1 MQKKSAFS
9 QHNSGSKYNKER
21 LMRRDQGLEWMRH
34 ILRKEKE
41 SVVMI
46 EIHGTDDTKNS
57 DEEDDSLDGAQVFE
71 EMEQQRH

>member
-1 MQKKSAFS
+1 
-9 QHNSGSKYNKER
+9 
-21 LMRRDQGLEWMRH
+21 MRRDQGLEWMRH